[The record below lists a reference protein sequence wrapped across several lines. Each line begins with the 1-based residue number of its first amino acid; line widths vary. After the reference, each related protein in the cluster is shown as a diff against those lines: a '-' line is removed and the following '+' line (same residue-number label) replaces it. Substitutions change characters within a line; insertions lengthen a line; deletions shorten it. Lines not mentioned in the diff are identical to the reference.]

1 MISLIIIILD
11 IERKRGS
18 RRESK
23 LLSMENIKIDDMI
36 YKEKIIKEI
45 QEKNE
50 SMMAKEIEEYI
61 EESMKKMYAE
71 MDEIKS
77 SYEDSI
83 KEALGIIYY
92 FYFIYI

>member
-1 MISLIIIILD
+1 MNSYVLLV
-11 IERKRGS
+11 IEKKRS
-18 RRESK
+18 SKRESK
-23 LLSMENIKIDDMI
+23 ILSMDDIKIDDMI
-36 YKEKIIKEI
+36 YKEKIIREI

-50 SMMAKEIEEYI
+50 SLMAKEIEEYI

-83 KEALGIIYY
+83 KEAIGNYNNLLI
-92 FYFIYI
+92 FLR

>member
-1 MISLIIIILD
+1 MILLFLV

-18 RRESK
+18 KRESK
-23 LLSMENIKIDDMI
+23 ILSIENIKIDDMI

-61 EESMKKMYAE
+61 EESMKKMYTE
-71 MDEIKS
+71 MDEIKL

-83 KEALGIIYY
+83 REAFGNILIIIL
-92 FYFIYI
+92 FLC

>member
-1 MISLIIIILD
+1 M

-18 RRESK
+18 KRESK
-23 LLSMENIKIDDMI
+23 LLSIDNIQIDDMI
-36 YKEKIIKEI
+36 YKEKIMKEI

-71 MDEIKS
+71 MDEIKA
-77 SYEDSI
+77 SYDDSI
-83 KEALGIIYY
+83 KEALGKIILL
-92 FYFIYI
+92 FSRD